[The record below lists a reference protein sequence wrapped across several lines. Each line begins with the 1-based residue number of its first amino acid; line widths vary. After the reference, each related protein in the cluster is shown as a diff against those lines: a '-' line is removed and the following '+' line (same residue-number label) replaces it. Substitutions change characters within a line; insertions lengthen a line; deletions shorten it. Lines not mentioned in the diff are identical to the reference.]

1 MEDNEKVMTE
11 STVRAPKSTTPSTI
25 KAPED
30 ISAIGATIK
39 VAIDGKEIRVPMG
52 TTILNAARMLGINIP
67 TLCHHNDLCI
77 SGVCRICVVEVEGMR
92 TLQASCAYPISQPIV
107 VHTHTRKVRQ
117 ARRHIVDL
125 LLSRHYG
132 ECYSCVRNNNCE
144 LQ

>member
-67 TLCHHNDLCI
+67 TLCHHND
-77 SGVCRICVVEVEGMR
+77 
-92 TLQASCAYPISQPIV
+92 
-107 VHTHTRKVRQ
+107 
-117 ARRHIVDL
+117 
-125 LLSRHYG
+125 
-132 ECYSCVRNNNCE
+132 
-144 LQ
+144 